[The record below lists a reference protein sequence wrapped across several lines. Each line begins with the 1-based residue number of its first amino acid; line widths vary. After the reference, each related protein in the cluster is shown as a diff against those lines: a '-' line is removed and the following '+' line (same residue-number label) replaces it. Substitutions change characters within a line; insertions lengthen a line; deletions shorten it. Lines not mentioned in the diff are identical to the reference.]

1 MADDIAE
8 RVKRVTAELLKV
20 DPSRVADSSR
30 FVEELGA
37 ASIQSIELVAAYEEE
52 FDIEMDQDEAL
63 AVKTVGDAVEYVKK
77 VVAEQ
82 HGAAFG
88 RSQMQNTE

>member
-1 MADDIAE
+1 MADDIAQ
-8 RVKRVTAELLKV
+8 RVKQVTAGLLKV
-20 DPSRVADSSR
+20 EPEKVTDSANFVAD
-30 FVEELGA
+30 LGA

-63 AVKTVGDAVEYVKK
+63 SVLTVGDAVAFIAK

-82 HGAAFG
+82 HG
-88 RSQMQNTE
+88 